1 MKLFDFVPMK
11 IKINETYRS
20 FCILGDTP
28 IRWKQYTHVSRQDE
42 CKLKYSILLYYL
54 IIIVLLRYIYNLIN
68 VLFYVYI
75 SAFCWRSIGKGKN
88 SIEGVWKPTP
98 IVQELS
104 PTRVRMQEENLQ
116 YK

>member
-1 MKLFDFVPMK
+1 MKPLHFVPMK

-42 CKLKYSILLYYL
+42 CKQTNIRFHCL
-54 IIIVLLRYIYNLIN
+54 IFILRYIYNLIN

-88 SIEGVWKPTP
+88 SIEGVWKPTR
-98 IVQELS
+98 S
-104 PTRVRMQEENLQ
+104 
-116 YK
+116 YKS

>member
-1 MKLFDFVPMK
+1 MSPDRMNVSTNVQFHCIYYVIILF
-11 IKINETYRS
+11 
-20 FCILGDTP
+20 
-28 IRWKQYTHVSRQDE
+28 
-42 CKLKYSILLYYL
+42 
-54 IIIVLLRYIYNLIN
+54 LRYIYNLIN

-75 SAFCWRSIGKGKN
+75 SAFCWRFIGKGKN

>member
-42 CKLKYSILLYYL
+42 CKHKYSILLHYV
-54 IIIVLLRYIYNLIN
+54 IILFLLRYIYNLIN

-104 PTRVRMQEENLQ
+104 PTRVRMQEENL
-116 YK
+116 

>member
-1 MKLFDFVPMK
+1 MPIK
-11 IKINETYRS
+11 IKINETYR
-20 FCILGDTP
+20 FYLYLGDTP

-42 CKLKYSILLYYL
+42 CKHKYSIYL
-54 IIIVLLRYIYNLIN
+54 IIIFLCYIRYIHNLIN

-104 PTRVRMQEENLQ
+104 PTRVRMQEENL
-116 YK
+116 